1 MEPLSIATDT
11 SRPHLSAELLAQ
23 ANKLF
28 RAGRLDEAHAG
39 YLKVVEI
46 APDDSSAHNNLGCV
60 RQEQGDPEGAV
71 TFYREAL
78 RLAPRLRV
86 ARHNLTTCLVR
97 LGRSDECI
105 DLWCAD
111 DLLDADDV
119 AWLDRQSWLALLA
132 HDLSAADEYARVHA
146 AVRLG
151 SAWYPRSSPPSRT
164 APLESRLT
172 IPKLR
177 HDMEQF
183 RYLQRRALLGEEF
196 TDIITAYQETISRL
210 ESAGEQGPVPMDAI
224 AQRAIGHVY
233 GRIVY
238 VRDTPRVPRALSDA
252 WDAVEVENRYID
264 QPPGV
269 VVIDDFL
276 SSEALGSLQSFCLES
291 TVWNGNRYA
300 HGRLGAFF
308 RDGFT
313 CPLLLQIAEEV
324 RDALPRVIGKRHPL
338 RQLWAFKNES
348 DFPADSNTHADF
360 AAVNLNFWIT
370 PTDANLDTES
380 GGLVVYGVD
389 APPDWDFAT
398 YNSRREVI
406 EPYLRQQHAKPFRIP
421 YRQNRAILFNSDLF
435 HGTDGLHFRPGF
447 ENRRVNITMLY
458 GERADDEIHRGTS
471 HASPGAG
478 RPSAAWRSP
487 VFTRHRGDRP

>member
-1 MEPLSIATDT
+1 MEPLPNTMDS
-11 SRPHLSAELLAQ
+11 SRAHLAADLLAR
-23 ANKLF
+23 ANQHF
-28 RAGRLDEAHAG
+28 RSGRLDEAHAG
-39 YLKVVEI
+39 YLQLVEI
-46 APDDSSAHNNLGCV
+46 APDNHSAYNNLGRV

-71 TFYREAL
+71 TCYREAM
-78 RLAPRLRV
+78 RIDPGLRV
-86 ARHNLTTCLVR
+86 ARRNLTTCLVE

-105 DLWCAD
+105 DLWRAEDAFDAD
-111 DLLDADDV
+111 DL

-132 HDLSAADEYARVHA
+132 HALSAAGEYARVHA

-151 SAWYPRSSPPSRT
+151 SAWYPPLSPPPPAT
-164 APLESRLT
+164 AHPETRLT

-177 HDMEQF
+177 HDIEQF
-183 RYLQRRALLGEEF
+183 RYLQRRSLLGEEF
-196 TDIITAYQETISRL
+196 TDVIAVYEETISHL
-210 ESAGEQGPVPMDAI
+210 ESAGVHGPTPLDATTE
-224 AQRAIGHVY
+224 RVIGHVY
-233 GRIVY
+233 GRIVH
-238 VRDTPRVPRALSDA
+238 VRNTPRVPRALSDS
-252 WDAVEVENRYID
+252 WNPTEVESQYLD

-276 SSEALGSLQSFCLES
+276 SPEALESLRLFCLES
-291 TVWNGNRYA
+291 TVWTGNRYA

-313 CPLLLQIAEEV
+313 CPLLLQIAEEL
-324 RDALPRVIGKRHPL
+324 RDSLPRVIGKRHPL
-338 RQLWAFKNES
+338 RQLWAFKNEN

-370 PTDANLDTES
+370 PTDANLDPET

-389 APPDWDFAT
+389 APLHWDFAT

-406 EPYLRQQHAKPFRIP
+406 EPYLRQQKATSFKIP

-435 HGTDGLHFRPGF
+435 HGTDGLHFRSGY

-458 GERADDEIHRGTS
+458 GERAQDDHHRGLA
-471 HASPGAG
+471 HASHPGT
-478 RPSAAWRSP
+478 STAWRSRA
-487 VFTRHRGDRP
+487 FTHRRTSRL